1 MKILST
7 LNSLC
12 KFSQCIGG
20 SHFSFKMQTFTRMVL
35 FWTPWIQTQPI
46 IIPVMY
52 LSCKHILPSHASPE
66 DIHSHAQRTCCLLS
80 ISSFHKF
87 TININPDLENKL
99 WTKENRLKNRFSL
112 MRGFSV
118 SSSQPTFYLAFVRNC
133 EATFS
138 GDTHAISLVHA

>member
-1 MKILST
+1 MQILT
-7 LNSLC
+7 MYWG
-12 KFSQCIGG
+12 FP
-20 SHFSFKMQTFTRMVL
+20 FSFQMQAFTSVLL
-35 FWTPWIQTQPI
+35 FWTPSMQTQPT

-52 LSCKHILPSHASPE
+52 LPCKHILLSHVSPE

-80 ISSFHKF
+80 ISAFHKF

-118 SSSQPTFYLAFVRNC
+118 SSSQPTFSLAFVRNC
-133 EATFS
+133 EATFP
-138 GDTHAISLVHA
+138 GDTHAITLVHAWEHFCA